1 MSALLILRRVGHQG
15 RLRPVFDGAMA
26 ALLRGVPTIGLSTR
40 RIVDGGH
47 GAPTTFRDCR
57 TFTACA
63 PLPTLQIPDEVI
75 E

>member
-1 MSALLILRRVGHQG
+1 MSELANFRRVGK
-15 RLRPVFDGAMA
+15 A

-63 PLPTLQIPDEVI
+63 PLPTLQILDEVI